1 LYCKLWGDPGILA
14 QFTPDDAFFR
24 TQFPSAPNNNIFGE
38 CHGDECG
45 QSVDGAICRAY
56 KYLCEWVD
64 IFVLGKGEDAGLV
77 VQIFAGDG
85 LHMHGVRIFVD
96 GRMTLRTC
104 THHIADTTYC
114 PSFQSSGFAGLTDF
128 VSIPYHIEIGDSWR
142 DATTTPFSYTTGGDK
157 VFKLEIHDTY
167 QPNNALVTNAEG
179 LEVHLNTILTE
190 GCTDVAPAGC
200 DLLRGMCFDVSDSFV
215 CHTADG
221 SAEEGSIQCNAGYRS
236 APAPG
241 SGGLRGV
248 EHYDALPRRK
258 SEPPQREQYRA
269 PLAGA
274 VSKEQ
279 ACQLCDAI
287 GSAAMYRQCVFE
299 VYHFSSPEFLA
310 SLSPRNV
317 LSTSN
322 YRSAGATDL
331 GAFASP
337 SALAATFL
345 AADQADALRTTL
357 DGSPVHSQE
366 VFLRSAN
373 RKCAFPDAYVAG
385 SHTLYVDE

>member
-1 LYCKLWGDPGILA
+1 M
-14 QFTPDDAFFR
+14 
-24 TQFPSAPNNNIFGE
+24 IFGV
-38 CHGDECG
+38 CSGPECG
-45 QSVDGAICRAY
+45 QSVAGATCRADL
-56 KYLCEWVD
+56 YLCEWVD

-77 VQIFAGDG
+77 VQVYAGDG
-85 LHMHGVRIFVD
+85 LHVHGVRIFVD

-104 THHIADTTYC
+104 SYHIADTTYC
-114 PSFQSSGFAGLTDF
+114 PSFQSSGFEGLTDF
-128 VSIPYHIEIGDSWR
+128 VRIPYRIEIGDSWR
-142 DATTTPFSYTTGGDK
+142 DATTTPFSYKTGGDK
-157 VFKLEIHDTY
+157 VFELEIQDTY

-179 LEVHLNTILTE
+179 LALTLNTILTE
-190 GCTDVAPAGC
+190 GCTEGATEGC

-221 SAEEGSIQCNAGYRS
+221 SAENVQCDAGYRS

-248 EHYDALPRRK
+248 EPYDALPRRK

-269 PLAGA
+269 PRAGA

-279 ACQLCDAI
+279 ACQLCDEI
-287 GSAAMYRQCVFE
+287 GSTVMYRQCVFE

-345 AADQADALRTTL
+345 AADQVDALRTTL

-366 VFLRSAN
+366 DFLRSAN

-385 SHTLYVDE
+385 SHTVYVDE